1 MLRFRVRFLK
11 CVPDATGH
19 DHRICQRMV
28 DVKAADEHAA
38 AGEAKRLF
46 CSLERIGH
54 WSFRAD
60 AVEVEALQ
68 AGRRR
73 AA

>member
-1 MLRFRVRFLK
+1 MLQFRVRFLK

-19 DHRICQRMV
+19 DHRICQRSV
-28 DVKAADEHAA
+28 DVKAVDEQTARR
-38 AGEAKRLF
+38 EAKRLF

-60 AVEVEALQ
+60 AAEVELLQ
-68 AGRRR
+68 MGKRR

>member
-1 MLRFRVRFLK
+1 MLQFRVRFIK

-19 DHRICQRMV
+19 DHRICQRIV
-28 DVKAADEHAA
+28 EVKAADEDVA
-38 AGEAKRLF
+38 AGEAKCLF
-46 CSLERIGH
+46 CSLEGIGH

-60 AVEVEALQ
+60 ALEVELLQ

>member
-19 DHRICQRMV
+19 DHSICQRIV
-28 DVKAADEHAA
+28 DVKAADEGGA

-46 CSLERIGH
+46 CSLEGIGH

-60 AVEVEALQ
+60 AVEIELIQ
-68 AGRRR
+68 TGRRR